1 MHYQNLAD
9 LERHYQEIESN
20 EKLPLGRGFVP
31 TTHQRLIRELIL
43 LLKRGYLDVSYFKEK
58 FDVDITE
65 VFSEQWAALKEDG
78 DAVVQGNSIEL
89 TQQGLLRVDGL
100 LNAFFEPQ
108 FRGSVHVS
116 EQSKQKRQRS
126 KRMGRSAL

>member
-9 LERHYQEIESN
+9 RERYYQEIESN

-78 DAVVQGNSIEL
+78 DAVVQGNLIEL
-89 TQQGLLRVDGL
+89 TQQGCFESMDYSTRSLS
-100 LNAFFEPQ
+100 LNFA
-108 FRGSVHVS
+108 GSGTRERAV
-116 EQSKQKRQRS
+116 
-126 KRMGRSAL
+126 